1 MIIFNNNTNYSIKLD
16 VIRIFLSINFS
27 QFYRDCEDIPNG
39 FLLCFFD
46 MLSPIKKL
54 QHRLLR
60 KLESNDKVILDFFL
74 VGVNNYCQLSFDLY
88 KVDNW
93 ENDLID
99 EMNENVNGLF
109 IKFRYKDKVFFQW
122 FSESE
127 LRDDFFAKVLQCRE
141 S

>member
-1 MIIFNNNTNYSIKLD
+1 MKVFENNTNYSIKLD

-27 QFYRDCEDIPNG
+27 QIYRDCEDIPNG
-39 FLLCFFD
+39 FLICFFD

-60 KLESNDKVILDFFL
+60 KLESSDKVILDFRL
-74 VGVNNYCQLSFDLY
+74 IRVNEYCHLSFDLI

-93 ENDLID
+93 EYDNID
-99 EMNENVNGLF
+99 EIKENGNGLC
-109 IKFRYKDKVFFQW
+109 IIFRYKDKLTYQW

-127 LRDDFFAKVLQCRE
+127 LRNEFFSRVLQCRE